1 MSQLRPAL
9 VLLAFLTLLTGGAYP
24 LLTTLIGQWWF
35 PWQAGGSLLTL
46 NGETRGSA
54 LLGQAFTG
62 RDYFHSRPSATAGT
76 PYNALAS
83 GGSNLSVASPALTA
97 QIAARA
103 RALQAQ
109 DPHAAGPVP
118 VDLLT
123 ASASGLDNGVTPAA
137 IAWQLPD
144 VARARGLTEQ
154 QLQALVDRNTVHPWP
169 EFLGPTYVNVTQ
181 LNMALSTLP
190 RR

>member
-9 VLLAFLTLLTGGAYP
+9 VLLVFLTLLTGGAYP
-24 LLTTLIGQWWF
+24 LFTTLIGQWWF
-35 PWQAGGSLLTL
+35 PWQAGGSLLTHD
-46 NGETRGSA
+46 GEIRGSA

-83 GGSNLSVASPALTA
+83 GGSNLSVANPTLTA

-103 RALQAQ
+103 RALQEQ
-109 DPHAAGPVP
+109 DPHTAVPIP

-123 ASASGLDNGVTPAA
+123 ASASGLDNGISPEA
-137 IAWQLPD
+137 IAWQFST
-144 VARARGLTEQ
+144 VANARGLTEQ

-169 EFLGPTYVNVTQ
+169 GFLGPTYVNVTQ